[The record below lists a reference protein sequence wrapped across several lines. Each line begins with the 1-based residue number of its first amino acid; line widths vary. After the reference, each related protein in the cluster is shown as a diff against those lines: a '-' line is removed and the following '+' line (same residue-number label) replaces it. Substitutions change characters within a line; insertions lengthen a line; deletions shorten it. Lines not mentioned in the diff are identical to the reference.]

1 LPHSKLSSPLT
12 PLHPPHGLVAPAQS
26 SVPQHRPLISQ
37 QQLDAVARGALLVA
51 AAKKK
56 GGKGGGGG
64 GGGGQKFQSPGDVKS
79 GAAYSQETRKIILS
93 LDRVSK
99 VTPQG
104 KELLKNINL
113 GMYLGAKIG
122 ILGANGSGKSTL
134 MKILAQQS
142 EPTEGRV
149 QLSPGITIGYLEQE
163 PQLADG
169 ETVMSNIE
177 PAVQHIKDMVKQFE
191 TISMQMSEPGADVDA
206 LASKMDRLQ
215 TQIDAANGWEVE
227 RTMDQAMDALR
238 CPPGDAKVAQ
248 LSGGERR
255 RVALARLLLNP
266 PDILLLD
273 EPTNHLDAL
282 SVAWLESFLG
292 QFKGTVVAVTHDRY
306 FLDNVAGWIL
316 ELDRGQGIPFEGN
329 YSEWLEA
336 KDKRLRFEEK
346 TQSSLQKSIAKELEW
361 TKQQQKGQQKKGAAR
376 LRRYDDLVSQANQYV
391 KTSQVDSITIPVG
404 PRLGSKVIEAKGIAK
419 AFGDRLLVDDLNFS
433 VPPGSVVGIIG
444 GNGAGKSTLFKI
456 IMGQEKP
463 EKGELEIGE
472 TVVPMYVD
480 QSRDALDPN
489 RTVYDEIA
497 EGNDEVDLNGRKVNT
512 RAYCSWY
519 NFKSTDQSKKVGML
533 SGGER
538 NRLHLAKT
546 LKQSGNLL
554 LLDEPTNDLDVET
567 LRCLEE
573 AIDNFAGSVLII
585 SHDRWFLDRMA
596 THILAF
602 EDNSTAVWFEGN
614 FSEYEEDRRR
624 RTGQVNPTRI
634 KFRRLA
640 KV

>member
-1 LPHSKLSSPLT
+1 MFIITTTGLLCSFQTKHGSDLASGAGIERGATVHKIVPLT
-12 PLHPPHGLVAPAQS
+12 PLEEDYLKGFRRRQVFRVGIAEAC
-26 SVPQHRPLISQ
+26 RPLAWHQ
-37 QQLDAVARGALLVA
+37 DMPHQPTWLLPSHPT
-51 AAKKK
+51 AKKK

-79 GAAYSQETRKIILS
+79 GAAYSQETRRIILS
-93 LDRVSK
+93 LDKVSK

-149 QLSPGITIGYLEQE
+149 QLTPGITIGYLEQE

-177 PAVQHIKDMVKQFE
+177 PAVQHIKDMVAQFE
-191 TISMQMSEPGADVDA
+191 SISMQMSEPGADVDA

-215 TQIDAANGWEVE
+215 I
-227 RTMDQAMDALR
+227 
-238 CPPGDAKVAQ
+238 AQ

-346 TQSSLQKSIAKELEW
+346 TQSALQKSIAKELEW
-361 TKQQQKGQQKKGAAR
+361 TKQQQKGQ
-376 LRRYDDLVSQANQYV
+376 
-391 KTSQVDSITIPVG
+391 QVDSITIPVG
-404 PRLGSKVIEAKGIAK
+404 PRLGSKVIEAKGITK

-489 RTVYDEIA
+489 RTVYEEIA
-497 EGNDEVDLNGRKVNT
+497 EGSDEVDLNGRKVNT

-519 NFKSTDQSKKVGML
+519 NFKSTDQNKKVGML

-624 RTGQVNPTRI
+624 RTGQIAPTRI

-640 KV
+640 NV